1 MSPLKKSEIA
11 LILSDPSFLKKL
23 KALVHY
29 GENLQ
34 NSSGNVISECQNP
47 QSIPIS
53 EKTIAKDKFS
63 EKSVTTVLKV
73 DYETNDLCI
82 ENITSFL
89 KDRVFDKMSIQS
101 LFERDTEKGYIY
113 SLSVLNIEGEI
124 FIYGQM
130 KASGS
135 IGEASVIA
143 LEKSIYLA
151 SLFLGH
157 FKEIEI
163 LSNSPYAVNSISKW
177 AFAWEKN
184 NWRKKRGAIKNLE
197 HIKEAHRLWKLISL
211 KSKIEHREQVEYG
224 EILEFCLEHFGN
236 SVIENFIDNK
246 TMPIC
251 GRNKIG
257 E

>member
-1 MSPLKKSEIA
+1 MSLLKKSELN
-11 LILSDPSFLKKL
+11 LILSDPSFLEKL
-23 KALVHY
+23 KTLVLY
-29 GENLQ
+29 GKNLQ
-34 NSSGNVISECQNP
+34 NNSDHTTEKIISKNKLP
-47 QSIPIS
+47 
-53 EKTIAKDKFS
+53 EKNITTILEIDH
-63 EKSVTTVLKV
+63 
-73 DYETNDLCI
+73 ETNDLCI

-89 KDRVFDKMSIQS
+89 KDRIFDKISIQS
-101 LFERDTEKGYIY
+101 LFERDPEKGYIY

-135 IGEASVIA
+135 IGEASIIA

-163 LSNSPYAVNSISKW
+163 LSNSPYAVNSISRW
-177 AFAWEKN
+177 AFVWEKN
-184 NWRKKRGAIKNLE
+184 NWRKKKGAIKNLE
-197 HIKEAHRLWKLISL
+197 HIKEAHRLWKLIRL
-211 KSKIEHREQVEYG
+211 KSKIEHREQVEHG
-224 EILEFCLEHFGN
+224 EVLDFCSNHFGN
-236 SVIENFIDNK
+236 SIIENFIENK

-251 GRNKIG
+251 GRNRVG